1 MFLFLNND
9 DKQTL
14 PMNDQIKQLMDQLLP
29 VFNSGNPDE
38 SLEQIMANLSQNFD
52 AEQTLK
58 AVDQLKIIFSQ
69 FFGKEMD
76 LYQLN
81 PNQILN
87 MIGEC
92 GTNML
97 KYKIECKKD
106 PFEPYSVNTSML
118 YNCLIFD
125 NPVTSKLINLGKVDV
140 SGPLLYLGNII
151 EYELNASI
159 GQAMR
164 MILLDINMTRFHM
177 EYCDEINEE
186 EIRKQKKID
195 IKPML
200 NYYFKNPVNGKK
212 RLATVPMG
220 DLCVAY
226 KKVLNDPRFN
236 FEIIPEK
243 LRIEEEIPESLRK
256 YVKGKLV
263 DRDYFTYYIQRFSD
277 LRSQAAHPVEV
288 DMDVFADAFKWYSF
302 IVENY
307 MPLFAELKR
316 RLKAPPQE

>member
-1 MFLFLNND
+1 
-9 DKQTL
+9 
-14 PMNDQIKQLMDQLLP
+14 MNDQIRQLMDKLLP

-38 SLEQIMANLSQNFD
+38 SLEQIMANLSRNFD

-58 AVDQLKIIFSQ
+58 AIDQLKNLLSQ
-69 FFGKEMD
+69 SLGRGID
-76 LYQLN
+76 LNSLN
-81 PNQILN
+81 LNQIQGLVN
-87 MIGEC
+87 KC
-92 GTNML
+92 GDNL
-97 KYKIECKKD
+97 EKYEIEPD
-106 PFEPYSVNTSML
+106 NDYFEPYSINTATL
-118 YNCLIFD
+118 YNYLIAD
-125 NPVTSKLINLGKVDV
+125 GSVASELINSGQVDV

-164 MILLDINMTRFHM
+164 MILLDIDMTRFHM
-177 EYCDEINEE
+177 KYCDEINEKA
-186 EIRKQKKID
+186 IREQKEID

-200 NYYFKNPVNGKK
+200 NYYFKNPVNGNY

-263 DRDYFTYYIQRFSD
+263 KRDYFTYYIQRFSD
-277 LRSQAAHPVEV
+277 LRNQAAHPGAV
-288 DMDVFADAFKWYSF
+288 DMAVFADAFKWYTY
-302 IVENY
+302 IVDNY
-307 MPLFAELKR
+307 MPLFAELKS
-316 RLKAPPQE
+316 RLKAPPQK